1 MARFKIISAL
11 LLLVSSSL
19 VVAQTAPNYG
29 TYNADGTSTIYS
41 TTNNY
46 GPLTNLYDLY
56 FADAD
61 TVMHVII
68 LVSPNAI
75 FQMTVVVM

>member
-61 TVMHVII
+61 TNNGVTKCD
-68 LVSPNAI
+68 
-75 FQMTVVVM
+75 FFR

>member
-56 FADAD
+56 YADAD
-61 TVMHVII
+61 LIRCNQMLII
-68 LVSPNAI
+68 LESM
-75 FQMTVVVM
+75 QLMTVVVM

>member
-46 GPLTNLYDLY
+46 GPLTNLYDEY
-56 FADAD
+56 YSAQPGDARD
-61 TVMHVII
+61 NTGII
-68 LVSPNAI
+68 KCNFSDHLI
-75 FQMTVVVM
+75 MD

>member
-46 GPLTNLYDLY
+46 GPLYNLYDLY
-56 FADAD
+56 YSAMPEDD
-61 TVMHVII
+61 
-68 LVSPNAI
+68 
-75 FQMTVVVM
+75 